1 MAVLRSKTR
10 KATMTNKE
18 RIDAL
23 FRREKP
29 DRVPHWP
36 FIQPNFAVLYCGGEP
51 ADRYNKPLQWV
62 YDAEKKT
69 ARDFDWVFAP
79 TISVMGRLRTSP
91 FGGERKLPTSK
102 FSQDAYVTKFAVET
116 PEEAMALKPADI
128 ESCLDP
134 EMVEFSKR
142 VYEDQDDNKAFV
154 TANGLSVMNTAAGIA
169 GYDNLC
175 KWMIKYPEV
184 AHRLVRL
191 AADYQIASAQYI
203 KKTFG
208 TERVVITGANAGGSN
223 QLIGPKHF
231 EKFALPYLKEVHE
244 KVIAM
249 GFKHLC
255 QHPCGDHNLNLCYW
269 EQVPMGDPGIFYI
282 ANEID
287 IEKASR
293 HFPNDIIRGN
303 LETTIV
309 QCGTAGEVYEA
320 ARKVIE
326 QGKRLAG
333 GFIFAQACGIPPRA
347 PLENAHAMT
356 RALNDF
362 GRYD

>member
-1 MAVLRSKTR
+1 MVGSKVRTR
-10 KATMTNKE
+10 KATMTNKQ
-18 RIDAL
+18 RIEAL

-36 FIQPNFAVLYCGGEP
+36 FIQENFAVLYAGGEP
-51 ADRYNKPLQWV
+51 ADRYLKSMEWN
-62 YDAEKKT
+62 YEAGKKT
-69 ARDFDWVFAP
+69 CRDFDWVFAP
-79 TISVMGRLRTSP
+79 NLSVRPRGTASA

-102 FSQDAYVTKFAVET
+102 YSQDAYVSKFPAST
-116 PEEAMALKPADI
+116 PEEVMALKVPDLKACVSAEMEKFSRMVYAD
-128 ESCLDP
+128 
-134 EMVEFSKR
+134 R
-142 VYEDQDDNKAFV
+142 DDNMAFV
-154 TANGLSVMNTAAGIA
+154 TAGSLGVMNAAAGIA

-184 AHRLVRL
+184 AHRLCRL
-191 AADYQIASAQYI
+191 AVDNSLQMAQYV
-203 KKTFG
+203 KDNFG

-231 EKFALPYLKEVHE
+231 EQFALPYLKEAHQ
-244 KVIAM
+244 KVIDM

-255 QHPCGDHNLNLCYW
+255 QHPCGDHNLNLPFW
-269 EQVPMGDPGIFYI
+269 AQVPMGDPGIVYV

-287 IEKASR
+287 LEKAAR
-293 HFPNDIIRGN
+293 FFPNDIIRGN
-303 LETTIV
+303 METTIV
-309 QCGTAGEVYEA
+309 QCGTPGEVYEE

-326 QGKRLAG
+326 QGKRLPG

-347 PLENAHAMT
+347 PIENVHALT

-362 GRYD
+362 GWYD

>member
-1 MAVLRSKTR
+1 MVTKVRTR

-18 RIDAL
+18 RIEAL
-23 FRREKP
+23 LRREKP

-36 FIQPNFAVLYCGGEP
+36 FIQRNFAVLYAGGTTM
-51 ADRYNKPLQWV
+51 DKFNKSRQWV

-69 ARDFDWVFAP
+69 CHDLDWVFAP
-79 TISVMGRLRTSP
+79 ALSVLDRRNTNP

-102 FSQDAYVTKFAVET
+102 YSQDSYVTKFPAET
-116 PEEAMALKPADI
+116 PEEVMAMKVPDIKACITPA
-128 ESCLDP
+128 
-134 EMVEFSKR
+134 MKKFSR
-142 VYEDQDDNKAFV
+142 MVYEDRDDNEAFV
-154 TANGLSVMNTAAGIA
+154 TAGSLGVMNTAAGIA

-184 AHRLVRL
+184 AHRLCRL

-203 KKTFG
+203 KDTFG
-208 TERVVITGANAGGSN
+208 TERIMITGANAGGSN

-231 EKFALPYLKEVHE
+231 ELFALPYLKEVHQ

-255 QHPCGDHNLNLCYW
+255 QHPCGDHNLNLPYW
-269 EQVPMGDPGIFYI
+269 KQVPMGDPGIVYV

-287 IEKASR
+287 LDKAAKY
-293 HFPNDIIRGN
+293 FPHDSIRGN

-309 QCGTAGEVYEA
+309 QCGTPDEIYEA
-320 ARKVIE
+320 AGKVIE
-326 QGKRLAG
+326 QGKSLPG

-347 PLENAHAMT
+347 TVENVNALT
-356 RALNDF
+356 QALNDF
-362 GRYD
+362 GWYD